1 MLVSRRVRGGVLSW
15 ANDNSSAR
23 GQPERTRKPSHS
35 RPAQIAV
42 SVTLRLIMIT
52 TLMAALPACHLA
64 FTSDGTASAQHDED
78 DDGVLDDADNCP
90 FLDNAD
96 QADADNDG
104 VGNRCDTLI
113 PVPVGSIER
122 NKLAVFL
129 PLTNTAGTL
138 FPAPFQTGDVQWSR
152 NADDFSVAPNK
163 TSTLEIAVP
172 MATASVWLNFVI
184 THVPQGPNAIRL
196 QAMRVEGPKRTDF
209 IARIVPSAVAAPLPG
224 LAFELDR
231 FPAESVSPLQSAAM
245 PAGLQVN
252 DRGSLRLNLSG
263 STNQISARLELITA
277 TGLVEYDLLGSQ
289 ANYFGV
295 TKIQIVVEGFG
306 VQVTSVAVVEKL

>member
-1 MLVSRRVRGGVLSW
+1 M
-15 ANDNSSAR
+15 
-23 GQPERTRKPSHS
+23 T
-35 RPAQIAV
+35 
-42 SVTLRLIMIT
+42 
-52 TLMAALPACHLA
+52 PACNLV
-64 FTSDGTASAQHDED
+64 FTGGSPTAGQHDED
-78 DDGVLDDADNCP
+78 DDGALDDADTCP

-104 VGNRCDTLI
+104 VGDRCDTLI

-129 PLTNTAGTL
+129 PLTNTASTL

-152 NADDFSVAPNK
+152 NADDFSVAPNQ

-172 MATASVWLNFVI
+172 LASASVWLNFVI
-184 THVPQGPNAIRL
+184 TDVPQGFNAIQL
-196 QAMRVEGPKRTDF
+196 QAIRVEGPKRTAF
-209 IARIVPSAVAAPLPG
+209 IARIVPSVVAAPSPG
-224 LAFELDR
+224 LFFELDR
-231 FPAESVSPLQSAAM
+231 LPIESVSPLQSTPM

-277 TGLVEYDLLGSQ
+277 TGLAEYDLLGSQ
-289 ANYFGV
+289 ANYVGV
-295 TKIQIVVEGFG
+295 TKMQIVVEGFG
-306 VQVTSVAVVEKL
+306 LRVTSVAVIEKL